1 MAHEARSR
9 AVTPRPQW
17 GCGGWLTPRGGWL
30 THCGLTLLVGD
41 RFRLVSIT
49 TRKQEQEQGQEWERQ
64 KKQHKISINT
74 ASICQ
79 HHFHG
84 HQHLMLASVIL
95 LPLAPCQREP
105 PSGGVSSLEAGI
117 ASTSECERC
126 WMILDEFGIFFTS
139 TFQSYQPLRLGL
151 ARIHSRTAAFDLDHL
166 DLSLR
171 AWEWSTVR
179 GSWSQM
185 DRMDEVWL
193 MKY

>member
-126 WMILDEFGIFFTS
+126 WMILDEFGLALW
-139 TFQSYQPLRLGL
+139 LRHSACLGSPGWVTLPWLGQKQESIAVLL
-151 ARIHSRTAAFDLDHL
+151 AVSKLNLQKRSKKI
-166 DLSLR
+166 
-171 AWEWSTVR
+171 
-179 GSWSQM
+179 QM
-185 DRMDEVWL
+185 M
-193 MKY
+193 